1 MKPIK
6 MTMKKEKSI
15 VKTNGMMTEKTEK
28 CFGRSAKER
37 VEFSGQGSLGRFAKE
52 RVEFSG
58 QGSVKRSA
66 KERVERSVKG
76 SVKRSAKGSVRMSE
90 KLRQCVSRKFY
101 VDIDNRLREAAAC
114 IGGGDET
121 YAAMKA
127 MIDLYIS
134 EGVVVVED
142 TDASLRL
149 VFAMLR
155 PEIDKAMRRSRR
167 ARERAKGRKAKGAVE
182 SAESQESDYHC
193 CQASEP
199 VAKSTDCEET
209 NRTDSCMIPTDSD
222 IERVIT
228 MAMREVAEDDSIT
241 YRMTRRQRRRLEQER
256 RRRFGKTKN
265 VPLGK

>member
-1 MKPIK
+1 METTKKAMKTTVK
-6 MTMKKEKSI
+6 ATKTTVKATKTTVKATKATVKKQKSM
-15 VKTNGMMTEKTEK
+15 NDA
-28 CFGRSAKER
+28 SD
-37 VEFSGQGSLGRFAKE
+37 
-52 RVEFSG
+52 
-58 QGSVKRSA
+58 KRMG
-66 KERVERSVKG
+66 KDGKRIGRSVKG
-76 SVKRSAKGSVRMSE
+76 CVKMCG

-101 VDIDNRLREAAAC
+101 VDIDSRLREAAAC
-114 IGGGDET
+114 IGGGEEV

-127 MIDLYIS
+127 MIDMYIS
-134 EGVVVVED
+134 EGIVVGENAD
-142 TDASLRL
+142 ERLKL

-167 ARERAKGRKAKGAVE
+167 ARERAKRRKAKGAVE
-182 SAESQESDYHC
+182 PAESQESDCHC

-228 MAMREVAEDDSIT
+228 MAMREVAEDDSLT

-265 VPLGK
+265 VPLGR